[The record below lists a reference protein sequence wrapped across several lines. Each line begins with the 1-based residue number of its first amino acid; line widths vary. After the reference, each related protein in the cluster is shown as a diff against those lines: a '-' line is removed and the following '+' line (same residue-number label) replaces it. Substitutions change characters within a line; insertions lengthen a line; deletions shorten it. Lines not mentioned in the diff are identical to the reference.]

1 MGMISTSCEA
11 VLQEILSTRADM
23 VTNSAMQTNFS
34 DICFVNTNFKY
45 ENSDL
50 NFEIELN
57 SGLSANVW
65 GKIGG
70 LSAAYKIRI
79 YNK

>member
-1 MGMISTSCEA
+1 MIPISCEA

-23 VTNSAMQTNFS
+23 MTNSAMQANFS

-50 NFEIELN
+50 NFEVELN

-65 GKIGG
+65 GKIKGVFETG
-70 LSAAYKIRI
+70 IMRA